1 MSLDE
6 IPGHFELLKT
16 KIRLKRDEWRGVRSL
31 RLTRKDELA
40 NKGFAIEKIRKDN
53 KYRRLHKQQKYISKE
68 LKHLEKK
75 LNRFFH

>member
-6 IPGHFELLKT
+6 IIGHSELLKT
-16 KIRLKRDEWRGVRSL
+16 KIRLKRDEWRRVRSL
-31 RLTRKDELA
+31 RLTRKEELVS
-40 NKGFAIEKIRKDN
+40 KGFTIEEIRKDE